1 MNLSNFGLFGSSTG
15 GNALSPTWTL
25 AVEEQFY
32 LVWPVILLVMLRFWK
47 VRTVAWLTAVLALG
61 FLVSRFLLV
70 MDGAPLARL
79 YNGPDTR
86 ADQLLLG
93 CTMALV
99 FASVRPGSRV
109 QASLQAGARWAV
121 PQQGSPWVAAVFT
134 FKEPDTPG
142 PWFDVFWTAGPTA
155 LALLAGLVIGSLVL
169 RPTGL
174 ASRGLSHPWLA
185 NPGRDLSYAA
195 YLWHMPVYFLLLPLI
210 PLLWVRVPLAA
221 VLTVAMA
228 YLSFRFVE
236 RPIRQW
242 ASRRLDPA
250 VVHPAPEPA
259 RELEL
264 AGRT

>member
-1 MNLSNFGLFGSSTG
+1 
-15 GNALSPTWTL
+15 
-25 AVEEQFY
+25 
-32 LVWPVILLVMLRFWK
+32 
-47 VRTVAWLTAVLALG
+47 
-61 FLVSRFLLV
+61 
-70 MDGAPLARL
+70 
-79 YNGPDTR
+79 
-86 ADQLLLG
+86 
-93 CTMALV
+93 
-99 FASVRPGSRV
+99 
-109 QASLQAGARWAV
+109 
-121 PQQGSPWVAAVFT
+121 VAAVFT

-169 RPTGL
+169 RPAGL
-174 ASRGLSHPWLA
+174 ASRSLSHPWLA

-210 PLLWVRVPLAA
+210 PLPWVRVPLAA